1 MRAVI
6 CTGIG
11 NRYDLLLENDV
22 WHSQNFSPNFSWL
35 NYQLFRAILLFLN
48 LLFFVDLSLQL
59 QVNGGSLAEQAG
71 LMAGDSVIKINE
83 VDVYNLRHKE
93 AQDVVVRSGN
103 NFVMTVQRY
112 ISNK

>member
-1 MRAVI
+1 M
-6 CTGIG
+6 
-11 NRYDLLLENDV
+11 
-22 WHSQNFSPNFSWL
+22 
-35 NYQLFRAILLFLN
+35 
-48 LLFFVDLSLQL
+48 
-59 QVNGGSLAEQAG
+59 NGGSLAEQAG